1 MANKHFTVSIAE
13 KGVSLMEDE
22 LSKWQQAYLN
32 NPLAQRAVDIVGQ
45 LCSSSFDELTTPT
58 GDLFRDALAEALL
71 ASNMIEHGKFP
82 KELAY
87 QFIFYFRDLQDTLS
101 VDIIAAHSKDA
112 IKYGLAV
119 GLMLGGQLCSVHVP
133 ANM

>member
-1 MANKHFTVSIAE
+1 
-13 KGVSLMEDE
+13 MEDE

-45 LCSSSFDELTTPT
+45 LCSSSFNELTTPT
-58 GDLFRDALAEALL
+58 GGLFRDALAEALL
-71 ASNMIEHGKFP
+71 ASNMIESGKFP

-87 QFIFYFRDLQDTLS
+87 QFIFYFQDLQDTLS
-101 VDIIAAHSKDA
+101 VYIIAAHSKDA
-112 IKYGLAV
+112 MKYGLAV
-119 GLMLGGQLCSVHVP
+119 GLMLGGHLCSVHVP